1 MWFDDPRKFGL
12 RKLCVGDRCLTFVW
26 VGDRVSAPRCIITD
40 TMVGP
45 KTKVNSYFK
54 KGEIY
59 CGGKARGTLAHRWMS
74 TPSLV
79 ELGSLHTKLMV
90 DLYVKKIE
98 IFDICSGFLKIL

>member
-1 MWFDDPRKFGL
+1 M
-12 RKLCVGDRCLTFVW
+12 TFVW

-40 TMVGP
+40 TMVGWA
-45 KTKVNSYFK
+45 KNKGKLLFK

-90 DLYVKKIE
+90 DLYV
-98 IFDICSGFLKIL
+98 